1 MASNN
6 NNPIEKVKD
15 EIENAKE
22 IITNADDKNKSVSD
36 KVKSI
41 VTPKNDSK
49 NINNDS
55 ENNEK
60 ENAVSDNISNIGNGG
75 KHNESANNENVTSS
89 NNTSNNSNT
98 VVSNLDSNMSD
109 GSSDASSNNGNN
121 SFIESSSSTNVS
133 ASSNDSSIN
142 DSFVDNS
149 SEETADVEILD
160 ELSKSCQLAMSN
172 ISFLSTKA
180 IQKNIKKELVS
191 IYSGYTDILSQI
203 NKNFELLG
211 EIPSNVSPSLKMFG
225 LCSINLNTKID
236 KSSSHIA
243 EIMIQGLNMGII
255 KCQKLLN
262 SSNSTII
269 KEQTLN
275 LVKQFLNFQEQSI
288 QKLKAFL

>member
-22 IITNADDKNKSVSD
+22 IITNANDKNKSVSD

-55 ENNEK
+55 ESNEK
-60 ENAVSDNISNIGNGG
+60 ENAVSDNISNIGNCS

-98 VVSNLDSNMSD
+98 VVSNLDSNMSND
-109 GSSDASSNNGNN
+109 SSDASSNNGN
-121 SFIESSSSTNVS
+121 
-133 ASSNDSSIN
+133 SIN
-142 DSFVDNS
+142 DYSVDNS

-203 NKNFELLG
+203 NKNFESLG
-211 EIPSNVSPSLKMFG
+211 EIPSNVSPNLKMFG

-269 KEQTLN
+269 REQTLN
-275 LVKQFLNFQEQSI
+275 LVQQFLNFQEQSI

>member
-22 IITNADDKNKSVSD
+22 IITNANDNNKSVSD

-55 ENNEK
+55 ESNEK
-60 ENAVSDNISNIGNGG
+60 ENAVSDNISNIGNCS

-98 VVSNLDSNMSD
+98 VVSNLDSNMSND
-109 GSSDASSNNGNN
+109 SSDASSNNGN
-121 SFIESSSSTNVS
+121 
-133 ASSNDSSIN
+133 SIN
-142 DSFVDNS
+142 DYSVDNS

-203 NKNFELLG
+203 NKNFESLG
-211 EIPSNVSPSLKMFG
+211 EIPSNVSPNLKMFG

-243 EIMIQGLNMGII
+243 EIMIQGLNMGIT

-269 KEQTLN
+269 REQTLN
-275 LVKQFLNFQEQSI
+275 LVQQFLNFQEQSI

>member
-109 GSSDASSNNGNN
+109 ASSNNGNN

-203 NKNFELLG
+203 NKNFESLG

-275 LVKQFLNFQEQSI
+275 LVQQFLNFQEQSI

>member
-22 IITNADDKNKSVSD
+22 IITNANDKNKSVSD

-75 KHNESANNENVTSS
+75 KHNESANNENVSSS

-98 VVSNLDSNMSD
+98 VVSNLDSNMAD
-109 GSSDASSNNGNN
+109 GSS
-121 SFIESSSSTNVS
+121 
-133 ASSNDSSIN
+133 
-142 DSFVDNS
+142 
-149 SEETADVEILD
+149 DVEILD

-203 NKNFELLG
+203 NKNFESLG

-275 LVKQFLNFQEQSI
+275 LVQQFLNFQEQSI

>member
-22 IITNADDKNKSVSD
+22 IITNANDNNKSVSD

-55 ENNEK
+55 ESNEK

-98 VVSNLDSNMSD
+98 VVSNLDSNMSN
-109 GSSDASSNNGNN
+109 GSSDASSNNGN
-121 SFIESSSSTNVS
+121 
-133 ASSNDSSIN
+133 SIN
-142 DSFVDNS
+142 DYSVDNS

-203 NKNFELLG
+203 NKNFESLG

-275 LVKQFLNFQEQSI
+275 LVQQFLNFQEQSI

>member
-22 IITNADDKNKSVSD
+22 IITNANDNNKSVSD

-55 ENNEK
+55 ESNEK
-60 ENAVSDNISNIGNGG
+60 ENAVSDNISNIGNCS

-98 VVSNLDSNMSD
+98 VVSNLDSNMSND
-109 GSSDASSNNGNN
+109 SSDASSNNGN
-121 SFIESSSSTNVS
+121 
-133 ASSNDSSIN
+133 SIN
-142 DSFVDNS
+142 DYSVDNS
-149 SEETADVEILD
+149 SEEAADVEILD

-203 NKNFELLG
+203 NKNFESLG

-275 LVKQFLNFQEQSI
+275 LVQQFLNFQEQSI

>member
-22 IITNADDKNKSVSD
+22 IITNANDNNKSVSD

-55 ENNEK
+55 ESNEK
-60 ENAVSDNISNIGNGG
+60 ENAVSDNISNIGNCS

-98 VVSNLDSNMSD
+98 VVSNLDSNMSND
-109 GSSDASSNNGNN
+109 SSDASSNNGN
-121 SFIESSSSTNVS
+121 
-133 ASSNDSSIN
+133 SIN
-142 DSFVDNS
+142 DYSVDNS

-203 NKNFELLG
+203 NKNFESLG

-269 KEQTLN
+269 KDQTLN
-275 LVKQFLNFQEQSI
+275 LVQQFLNFQEQSI

>member
-22 IITNADDKNKSVSD
+22 IITNANEKNKSVSD

-55 ENNEK
+55 ESNEK
-60 ENAVSDNISNIGNGG
+60 ENSVSDNFSNIGNGG
-75 KHNESANNENVTSS
+75 KHNESANNENVSSS

-98 VVSNLDSNMSD
+98 VVSNLDSNMAD
-109 GSSDASSNNGNN
+109 GSS
-121 SFIESSSSTNVS
+121 
-133 ASSNDSSIN
+133 
-142 DSFVDNS
+142 
-149 SEETADVEILD
+149 DVEILD

-203 NKNFELLG
+203 NKNFESLG

-275 LVKQFLNFQEQSI
+275 LVQQFLNFQEQSI

>member
-1 MASNN
+1 MTSN
-6 NNPIEKVKD
+6 NNPIEKVKE

-22 IITNADDKNKSVSD
+22 IITNANDKNKSVSD
-36 KVKSI
+36 KVKSVI
-41 VTPKNDSK
+41 TPKNDSK

-55 ENNEK
+55 ESNEK
-60 ENAVSDNISNIGNGG
+60 KNATSNNNTNIGNGD
-75 KHNESANNENVTSS
+75 KLNESANNENVSNSYNSS
-89 NNTSNNSNT
+89 NNSSSI
-98 VVSNLDSNMSD
+98 VSNLDS
-109 GSSDASSNNGNN
+109 SSGNN
-121 SFIESSSSTNVS
+121 SSVGSSSSTNTS
-133 ASSNDSSIN
+133 ASFNDSSIN
-142 DSFVDNS
+142 NS
-149 SEETADVEILD
+149 SEATADVEILD

-203 NKNFELLG
+203 NKNFESLG
-211 EIPSNVSPSLKMFG
+211 EIPSNVSPNLKMFG

-262 SSNSTII
+262 SSNSTVI

-275 LVKQFLNFQEQSI
+275 LVQQFLNFQEQSI

>member
-22 IITNADDKNKSVSD
+22 IITNANDNNKSVSD

-55 ENNEK
+55 INNEK
-60 ENAVSDNISNIGNGG
+60 ENAVSDNISNIGNGS

-98 VVSNLDSNMSD
+98 VVSNLDSNMSN
-109 GSSDASSNNGNN
+109 GSSDASSNDGNN
-121 SFIESSSSTNVS
+121 SSIQSSSSTNVS
-133 ASSNDSSIN
+133 ASS
-142 DSFVDNS
+142 FDNS
-149 SEETADVEILD
+149 SEATADVEILD

-172 ISFLSTKA
+172 ISFLSAKA

-203 NKNFELLG
+203 NKNFESLG

-225 LCSINLNTKID
+225 LCSINLNTKVD

-275 LVKQFLNFQEQSI
+275 LVQQFLNFQEQSI

>member
-22 IITNADDKNKSVSD
+22 IITNANDKNKSVSD

-55 ENNEK
+55 NNNEK
-60 ENAVSDNISNIGNGG
+60 ENAVSDNISNIGNCS

-98 VVSNLDSNMSD
+98 VVSNLDSNMSND
-109 GSSDASSNNGNN
+109 SSDASSNNGN
-121 SFIESSSSTNVS
+121 
-133 ASSNDSSIN
+133 SIN
-142 DSFVDNS
+142 DYSVDNS

-203 NKNFELLG
+203 NKNFESLG
-211 EIPSNVSPSLKMFG
+211 EIPSNVSPNLKMFG

-269 KEQTLN
+269 REQTLN
-275 LVKQFLNFQEQSI
+275 LVQQFLNFQEQSI

>member
-1 MASNN
+1 
-6 NNPIEKVKD
+6 
-15 EIENAKE
+15 
-22 IITNADDKNKSVSD
+22 
-36 KVKSI
+36 
-41 VTPKNDSK
+41 
-49 NINNDS
+49 
-55 ENNEK
+55 
-60 ENAVSDNISNIGNGG
+60 
-75 KHNESANNENVTSS
+75 
-89 NNTSNNSNT
+89 
-98 VVSNLDSNMSD
+98 
-109 GSSDASSNNGNN
+109 
-121 SFIESSSSTNVS
+121 
-133 ASSNDSSIN
+133 
-142 DSFVDNS
+142 
-149 SEETADVEILD
+149 
-160 ELSKSCQLAMSN
+160 MSN

-275 LVKQFLNFQEQSI
+275 LVQQFLNFQEQSI

>member
-22 IITNADDKNKSVSD
+22 IITNANDKNKSVSD

-55 ENNEK
+55 NNNEK

-98 VVSNLDSNMSD
+98 IVSNLDS
-109 GSSDASSNNGNN
+109 SSGNN
-121 SFIESSSSTNVS
+121 SSVSSYSSTTAS

-203 NKNFELLG
+203 NKNFESLG

-225 LCSINLNTKID
+225 LCSINLNTKVD

-275 LVKQFLNFQEQSI
+275 LIQQFLNFQEQSI

>member
-22 IITNADDKNKSVSD
+22 IITNANDKNKSVSD

-55 ENNEK
+55 ESNEK

-98 VVSNLDSNMSD
+98 VVSNLDSNMAN
-109 GSSDASSNNGNN
+109 GSS
-121 SFIESSSSTNVS
+121 
-133 ASSNDSSIN
+133 
-142 DSFVDNS
+142 
-149 SEETADVEILD
+149 DVEILD

-203 NKNFELLG
+203 NKNFESLG

-275 LVKQFLNFQEQSI
+275 LVQQFLNFQEQSI

>member
-1 MASNN
+1 MTSNN
-6 NNPIEKVKD
+6 NNPIEKVKE

-22 IITNADDKNKSVSD
+22 IITNANDKNKSVSD
-36 KVKSI
+36 KVKSVI
-41 VTPKNDSK
+41 TPKNDSK

-55 ENNEK
+55 ESNEK
-60 ENAVSDNISNIGNGG
+60 KNATSNNNTNIGNGG
-75 KHNESANNENVTSS
+75 KHNESANNENVSNSDNSS
-89 NNTSNNSNT
+89 NNSGS
-98 VVSNLDSNMSD
+98 VVSNLDS
-109 GSSDASSNNGNN
+109 SSDKNSSVG
-121 SFIESSSSTNVS
+121 SSSSTTAS

-142 DSFVDNS
+142 NSFVDNF
-149 SEETADVEILD
+149 SETTADVEILD
-160 ELSKSCQLAMSN
+160 ELSKACQLAMSN

-203 NKNFELLG
+203 NKNFESLG
-211 EIPSNVSPSLKMFG
+211 EIPSNVSPNLKMFG

-262 SSNSTII
+262 SSNSTVI

-275 LVKQFLNFQEQSI
+275 LVQQFLNFQEQSI

>member
-22 IITNADDKNKSVSD
+22 IITNANDKNKSVSD

-55 ENNEK
+55 INNEK

-109 GSSDASSNNGNN
+109 ASSNNGNN

-133 ASSNDSSIN
+133 ASS
-142 DSFVDNS
+142 FDNS
-149 SEETADVEILD
+149 SEATADVEILD

-203 NKNFELLG
+203 NKNFESLG
-211 EIPSNVSPSLKMFG
+211 EIPSNVSPNLKMFG

-275 LVKQFLNFQEQSI
+275 LVQQFLNFQEQSI

>member
-22 IITNADDKNKSVSD
+22 IITNANDKNKSVSD

-55 ENNEK
+55 INNEK
-60 ENAVSDNISNIGNGG
+60 ENVVSDNISNIGNGG

-98 VVSNLDSNMSD
+98 VVSNLDSNMAN
-109 GSSDASSNNGNN
+109 GSS
-121 SFIESSSSTNVS
+121 
-133 ASSNDSSIN
+133 
-142 DSFVDNS
+142 
-149 SEETADVEILD
+149 DVEILD

-203 NKNFELLG
+203 NKNFESLG

-275 LVKQFLNFQEQSI
+275 LVQQFLNFQEQSI

>member
-22 IITNADDKNKSVSD
+22 IITNANDKNKSVSD

-55 ENNEK
+55 ESNEK
-60 ENAVSDNISNIGNGG
+60 ENAVSDNISNIGNCS

-98 VVSNLDSNMSD
+98 VVSNLDS
-109 GSSDASSNNGNN
+109 SSGNN
-121 SFIESSSSTNVS
+121 SSVSSYSSTTAS

-203 NKNFELLG
+203 NKNFESLG

-275 LVKQFLNFQEQSI
+275 LVQQFLNFQEQSI

>member
-98 VVSNLDSNMSD
+98 VVSNLDS
-109 GSSDASSNNGNN
+109 SSGNN
-121 SFIESSSSTNVS
+121 SSVSSYSSTTAS

-203 NKNFELLG
+203 NKNFESLG

-275 LVKQFLNFQEQSI
+275 LVQQFLNFQELSI

>member
-22 IITNADDKNKSVSD
+22 IITNANDNNKSVSD

-55 ENNEK
+55 NNNEK
-60 ENAVSDNISNIGNGG
+60 ENAVSDNISNIGNCS

-98 VVSNLDSNMSD
+98 VVSNLDSNMSND
-109 GSSDASSNNGNN
+109 SSDASSNNGN
-121 SFIESSSSTNVS
+121 
-133 ASSNDSSIN
+133 SIN
-142 DSFVDNS
+142 DYSVDNS

-203 NKNFELLG
+203 NKNFESLG
-211 EIPSNVSPSLKMFG
+211 EIPSNVSPNLKMFG

-269 KEQTLN
+269 REQTLN
-275 LVKQFLNFQEQSI
+275 LVQQFLNFQEQSI

>member
-22 IITNADDKNKSVSD
+22 IITNANDKNKSVSD

-109 GSSDASSNNGNN
+109 ASSNNGNN
-121 SFIESSSSTNVS
+121 SFI
-133 ASSNDSSIN
+133 

-203 NKNFELLG
+203 NKNFESLG
-211 EIPSNVSPSLKMFG
+211 EIPSNVSPNLKMFG

-269 KEQTLN
+269 KDQTLN

>member
-109 GSSDASSNNGNN
+109 ASSNNGNN

-133 ASSNDSSIN
+133 ASS
-142 DSFVDNS
+142 FDNS
-149 SEETADVEILD
+149 SEATADVEILD

-203 NKNFELLG
+203 NKNFESLG
-211 EIPSNVSPSLKMFG
+211 EIPSNVSPNLKMFG

-275 LVKQFLNFQEQSI
+275 LVQQFLNFQEQSI

>member
-22 IITNADDKNKSVSD
+22 IITNANDNNKSVSD

-55 ENNEK
+55 ESNEK
-60 ENAVSDNISNIGNGG
+60 ENAVSDNISNIGNCS

-98 VVSNLDSNMSD
+98 VVSNLDSNMSND
-109 GSSDASSNNGNN
+109 SSDASSNNGN
-121 SFIESSSSTNVS
+121 
-133 ASSNDSSIN
+133 SIN
-142 DSFVDNS
+142 DYSVDNS

-203 NKNFELLG
+203 NKNFESLG
-211 EIPSNVSPSLKMFG
+211 EIPSNVSPNLKMFG

-275 LVKQFLNFQEQSI
+275 LVQQFLNFQEQSI

>member
-22 IITNADDKNKSVSD
+22 IITNANDKNKSVSD

-55 ENNEK
+55 INNEK
-60 ENAVSDNISNIGNGG
+60 ENAVSDNISNIGNGS

-98 VVSNLDSNMSD
+98 VVSNLDSNMSN
-109 GSSDASSNNGNN
+109 GSSDTSSNNGN
-121 SFIESSSSTNVS
+121 
-133 ASSNDSSIN
+133 SIN
-142 DSFVDNS
+142 DSSVDNS
-149 SEETADVEILD
+149 SEEAADVEILD

-203 NKNFELLG
+203 NKNFESLG
-211 EIPSNVSPSLKMFG
+211 EIPSNVSPNLKMFG

-269 KEQTLN
+269 KDQTLN

>member
-22 IITNADDKNKSVSD
+22 IITNANDNNKSVSD

-55 ENNEK
+55 ESNEK
-60 ENAVSDNISNIGNGG
+60 ENAVSDNISNIGNCS

-98 VVSNLDSNMSD
+98 VVSNLDSNMSND
-109 GSSDASSNNGNN
+109 SSDASSNNGN
-121 SFIESSSSTNVS
+121 
-133 ASSNDSSIN
+133 SIN
-142 DSFVDNS
+142 DYSVDNS

-203 NKNFELLG
+203 NKNFESLG
-211 EIPSNVSPSLKMFG
+211 EIPSNVSPNLKMFG

-275 LVKQFLNFQEQSI
+275 LIQQFLNFQEQSI

>member
-22 IITNADDKNKSVSD
+22 IITNANDKNKSVSD

-55 ENNEK
+55 NNNEK
-60 ENAVSDNISNIGNGG
+60 ENAVSDNISNIGNGS

-98 VVSNLDSNMSD
+98 VVSNLDSNMSN
-109 GSSDASSNNGNN
+109 GSSDASSNNGN
-121 SFIESSSSTNVS
+121 
-133 ASSNDSSIN
+133 SIN
-142 DSFVDNS
+142 DYSVDNS

-203 NKNFELLG
+203 NKNFESLG

-275 LVKQFLNFQEQSI
+275 LVQQFLNFQEQSI

>member
-22 IITNADDKNKSVSD
+22 IITNANDKNKSVSD

-55 ENNEK
+55 KNNEK
-60 ENAVSDNISNIGNGG
+60 ENAVSDNISNIGNCS

-98 VVSNLDSNMSD
+98 VVSNLDSNMSND
-109 GSSDASSNNGNN
+109 SSDASSNNGN
-121 SFIESSSSTNVS
+121 
-133 ASSNDSSIN
+133 SIN
-142 DSFVDNS
+142 DYSVDNS

-203 NKNFELLG
+203 NKNFESLG
-211 EIPSNVSPSLKMFG
+211 EIPSNVSPNLKMFG

-275 LVKQFLNFQEQSI
+275 LVQQFLNFQEQSI

>member
-22 IITNADDKNKSVSD
+22 IITNANDKNKSVSD

-55 ENNEK
+55 ESNEK
-60 ENAVSDNISNIGNGG
+60 ENAVSDNISNIGNGS

-98 VVSNLDSNMSD
+98 VVSNLDS
-109 GSSDASSNNGNN
+109 SSGNN
-121 SFIESSSSTNVS
+121 SSVSSYSSTTAS

-203 NKNFELLG
+203 NKNFESLG

-275 LVKQFLNFQEQSI
+275 LVQQFLNFQEQSI

>member
-109 GSSDASSNNGNN
+109 ASSNNGNN

-133 ASSNDSSIN
+133 ASS
-142 DSFVDNS
+142 FDNS
-149 SEETADVEILD
+149 SEATADVEILD

-203 NKNFELLG
+203 NKNFESLG

>member
-22 IITNADDKNKSVSD
+22 IITNANDKNKSVSD

-55 ENNEK
+55 INNEK

-109 GSSDASSNNGNN
+109 GSSDASSNDGNN
-121 SFIESSSSTNVS
+121 SLIQSSSSTNTS
-133 ASSNDSSIN
+133 ASS
-142 DSFVDNS
+142 FDNS
-149 SEETADVEILD
+149 SEATADVEILD

-203 NKNFELLG
+203 NKNFESLG

-275 LVKQFLNFQEQSI
+275 LVQQFLNFQEQSI

>member
-89 NNTSNNSNT
+89 NNTPNNSNT
-98 VVSNLDSNMSD
+98 VVSNLDSNM
-109 GSSDASSNNGNN
+109 SDASSNNGNN

-133 ASSNDSSIN
+133 ASS
-142 DSFVDNS
+142 FDNS
-149 SEETADVEILD
+149 SEATADVEILD

-203 NKNFELLG
+203 NKNFESLG

-275 LVKQFLNFQEQSI
+275 LVQQFLNFQEQSI

>member
-22 IITNADDKNKSVSD
+22 IITNANDNNKSVSD

-55 ENNEK
+55 INNEK
-60 ENAVSDNISNIGNGG
+60 ENAVSDNISNIGNGS

-98 VVSNLDSNMSD
+98 VVSNLDSNMSN
-109 GSSDASSNNGNN
+109 GSSDASSNDGNN
-121 SFIESSSSTNVS
+121 SSIQSSSSTNVS
-133 ASSNDSSIN
+133 ASS
-142 DSFVDNS
+142 FDNS
-149 SEETADVEILD
+149 SEATADVEILD

-172 ISFLSTKA
+172 ISFLSAKA

-203 NKNFELLG
+203 NKNFESLG

-275 LVKQFLNFQEQSI
+275 LVQQFLNFQEQSI

>member
-98 VVSNLDSNMSD
+98 VVSNLDS
-109 GSSDASSNNGNN
+109 SSGNN
-121 SFIESSSSTNVS
+121 SSVSSYSSTTAS

-203 NKNFELLG
+203 NKNFESLG

-275 LVKQFLNFQEQSI
+275 LVQQFLNFQEQSI

>member
-22 IITNADDKNKSVSD
+22 IITNANDNNKSVSD

-55 ENNEK
+55 ESNEK
-60 ENAVSDNISNIGNGG
+60 ENAVSDNISNIGNCS

-98 VVSNLDSNMSD
+98 VVSNLDSNMSND
-109 GSSDASSNNGNN
+109 SSDASSNNGN
-121 SFIESSSSTNVS
+121 
-133 ASSNDSSIN
+133 SIN
-142 DSFVDNS
+142 DYSVDNS

-172 ISFLSTKA
+172 ISFLSTKS

-203 NKNFELLG
+203 NKNFESLG
-211 EIPSNVSPSLKMFG
+211 EIPSNVSPNLKMFG

-269 KEQTLN
+269 KDQTLN

>member
-15 EIENAKE
+15 KIENAKE
-22 IITNADDKNKSVSD
+22 IITNANDKNKSVSD

-55 ENNEK
+55 VNNEK

-98 VVSNLDSNMSD
+98 VVSNLDSNMAN
-109 GSSDASSNNGNN
+109 GSS
-121 SFIESSSSTNVS
+121 
-133 ASSNDSSIN
+133 
-142 DSFVDNS
+142 
-149 SEETADVEILD
+149 DVEILD

-203 NKNFELLG
+203 NKNFESLG

-225 LCSINLNTKID
+225 LCSISLNTKVD

-275 LVKQFLNFQEQSI
+275 LVQQFLSFQEQSI

>member
-22 IITNADDKNKSVSD
+22 IITNANDKNKSVSD

-55 ENNEK
+55 INNEK
-60 ENAVSDNISNIGNGG
+60 ENAVSDNISNIGNGS

-98 VVSNLDSNMSD
+98 VVSNLDSNM
-109 GSSDASSNNGNN
+109 SDASSNNGNN

-275 LVKQFLNFQEQSI
+275 LVQQFLNFQEQSI

>member
-22 IITNADDKNKSVSD
+22 IITNANDNNKSVSD

-55 ENNEK
+55 ESNEK

-98 VVSNLDSNMSD
+98 VVSNLDSNMSND
-109 GSSDASSNNGNN
+109 SSDASSNNGN
-121 SFIESSSSTNVS
+121 
-133 ASSNDSSIN
+133 SIN
-142 DSFVDNS
+142 DYSVDNS

-203 NKNFELLG
+203 NKNFESLG
-211 EIPSNVSPSLKMFG
+211 EIPSNVSPNLKMFG

-269 KEQTLN
+269 REQTLN
-275 LVKQFLNFQEQSI
+275 LVQQFLNFQEQSI

>member
-22 IITNADDKNKSVSD
+22 IITNANDKNKSVSD

-55 ENNEK
+55 NNNEK
-60 ENAVSDNISNIGNGG
+60 ENAVSDNISNIGNGS

-98 VVSNLDSNMSD
+98 VVSNLDSNMSND
-109 GSSDASSNNGNN
+109 SSDASSNNGN
-121 SFIESSSSTNVS
+121 
-133 ASSNDSSIN
+133 SIN
-142 DSFVDNS
+142 DYSVDNS

-203 NKNFELLG
+203 NKNFESLG

-269 KEQTLN
+269 KDQTLN
-275 LVKQFLNFQEQSI
+275 LVQQFLNFQEQSI

>member
-22 IITNADDKNKSVSD
+22 IITNANDNNKSVSD

-55 ENNEK
+55 ESNEK
-60 ENAVSDNISNIGNGG
+60 ENAVSDNISNIGNCS

-98 VVSNLDSNMSD
+98 VVSNLDSNMSN
-109 GSSDASSNNGNN
+109 GSSDASSNDGNN
-121 SFIESSSSTNVS
+121 SSIQSSSSTNVS
-133 ASSNDSSIN
+133 ASS
-142 DSFVDNS
+142 FDNS
-149 SEETADVEILD
+149 SEATADVEILD

-203 NKNFELLG
+203 NKNFESLG
-211 EIPSNVSPSLKMFG
+211 EIPSNVSPNLKMFG

-269 KEQTLN
+269 KDQTLN